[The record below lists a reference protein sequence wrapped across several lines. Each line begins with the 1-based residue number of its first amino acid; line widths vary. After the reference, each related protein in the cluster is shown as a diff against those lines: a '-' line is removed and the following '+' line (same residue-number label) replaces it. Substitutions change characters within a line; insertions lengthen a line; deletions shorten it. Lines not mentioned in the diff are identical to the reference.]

1 MNMISTGAFQ
11 TEIASNNTGSLV
23 SKLVAAWEKKNAKV
37 ARSGGISLIA
47 LSLAACGSSSDD
59 DTAST
64 TDTTTVSTEPTTP
77 VTAAAVTEKFTTA
90 LDTLTGDSGDDTF
103 NGVYYADGGTGTTA
117 FPGDTVDAGD
127 GSDTLN
133 ISVAGASTA
142 SNTIAAISTTG
153 VEKLYI
159 SNYDANTN
167 DAHDTTVDTALM
179 TGLTTLGLTSSN
191 ATGDTAFT
199 NVAAIAGAEM
209 KNGAGDMSVTYVAT
223 AVAGTADTQAVE
235 ISNVSAG
242 TFTSNAIETITINT
256 SLVKSTIDNV
266 ASDALTTVNVTGN
279 VDLTVSTAI
288 DFVAGTNNDTTIDA
302 TIDASAFTGKL
313 TVTADSNDHAI
324 TGGSGNDTINM
335 VALLNSNDHIDG
347 GDGTDTLTMNQ
358 AALTTQFTNVSNIE
372 NLTFNANDASTAAV
386 AYDLSKLSSDM
397 STVRIDINDNA
408 NSANDHTI
416 SKHTTQA
423 IEIRNSAQDASN
435 VDSEVVITNSVDT
448 TSDSISV
455 KVIEAI
461 EDSDKRDIET
471 LNVAN
476 YETVNLESSKLATT
490 VGDIENNIDAITA
503 SSATTMNLSGNSA
516 IQIDAIT
523 GGAMTVFDASNL
535 AAKLEVTF
543 SSNDKITATAAQND
557 TVFTMGATLDNNDT
571 IIGGAGTLDSLT
583 ATLSTGATATTG
595 ALSIS
600 DVETVTLTTG
610 ANNTLDLTNV
620 TGASSIGVTAN
631 AQTITGYDL
640 GATLFSTGNSG
651 TVTVTALDATGTDD
665 TLTVEQRLADNGNDT
680 RTVSATTGIEN
691 LNILLNDQ
699 DATAAN
705 TATFT
710 LTNFAGSKVTASQVA
725 TTAANS
731 LEDTNLALGTL
742 HKNVNTVDTSG
753 TKGTQAFSIAN
764 ATSAGDIDL
773 SGAGAATITTSVYAD
788 TIDITSSGAVD
799 HTIASGTGADV
810 VNIAVKNGYV
820 TSANIDA
827 ETINYTVAVGEDITL
842 TGVNNVATTAIT
854 VAGGNS
860 LSTFT
865 TAANGIVNQLTSFD
879 ASSFG
884 GNIVLKSTKNIIDST
899 VSFKAGALLTDEIEY
914 TIDATGT
921 DTLVSE
927 GIEILDLNVDD
938 TATLNLAGAVGVKT
952 IDVDIATTKTLTLD
966 KLTGSE
972 NVLVTAAATNSGTVE
987 AKLASTAS
995 ITDSIAFELK
1005 GASANAIADTTA
1017 LKTTDI
1023 NNVTVK
1029 VSTTAETVDLSN
1041 LAMSLAT
1048 DVMTLNATGTKA
1060 LTVSALNADVT
1071 TVDASGMGEGGSFV
1085 QSARSATAASTY
1097 TGSAG
1102 NDTFIMMNTADAITG
1117 GAGTGDTLDVNFTA
1131 VLGAIA
1137 VDLSATG
1144 DQVTTMN
1151 GLANAGVQSGFENVD
1166 LAGYSGKGASVTG
1179 SSAANTI
1186 TGTAQ
1191 ADTFSAGGGIDT
1203 ITGGIGNDTYSVGAS
1218 DAANDIVVIAFATD
1232 GVDIIQDFNFGA
1244 SGDTLQLTLGVTV
1257 NDTSTNAGAI
1267 NTGVDGGSVAVAA
1280 LAANTAV
1287 GATSTVELLVCAE
1300 DLTTVTINST
1310 KTAIEA
1316 EAATQLS
1323 DTTDVQANAIAG
1335 EGAMFMMDN
1344 GTDSF
1349 LFLVEETATNVGT
1362 TDAAE
1367 VSLLAIFT
1375 GLDAENVHADNFV

>member
-11 TEIASNNTGSLV
+11 TEIASKDTESLV

-47 LSLAACGSSSDD
+47 LSLAACGSSSSDD
-59 DTAST
+59 TTAST

-133 ISVAGASTA
+133 ISVAGTSTA
-142 SNTIAAISTTG
+142 GNTVAAISTTG

-159 SNYDANTN
+159 SNYDANAN
-167 DAHDTTVDTALM
+167 DAHDTTIDTSLM

-209 KNGAGDMSVTYVAT
+209 KNGAGDMDITYIAT
-223 AVAGTADTQAVE
+223 AVAGTADTQVVE

-313 TVTADSNDHAI
+313 TVTADANDHAI

-347 GDGTDTLTMNQ
+347 GGGTDTLTMNA

-372 NLTFNANDASTAAV
+372 NLTFNADDAATAAV
-386 AYDLSKLSSDM
+386 AYDFSKLSADM
-397 STVRIDINDNA
+397 STVRIDINDNG
-408 NSANDHTI
+408 NNANDHTI
-416 SKHTTQA
+416 TKHTTQA
-423 IEIRNSAQDASN
+423 IEIRNSAQDASSL
-435 VDSEVVITNSVDT
+435 DSEVVITNAVDS
-448 TSDSISV
+448 TSDAISI
-455 KVIEAI
+455 KIIEAI

-490 VGDIENNIDAITA
+490 VTAIENNIDAITA

-516 IQIDAIT
+516 MQIDAIT
-523 GGAMTVFDASNL
+523 GGKMTVFDASNL

-557 TVFTMGATLDNNDT
+557 TVFAMGANLDNNDT
-571 IIGGAGTLDSLT
+571 IKGGAGTKDSLT

-600 DVETVTLTTG
+600 DVETITLTTG
-610 ANNTLDLTNV
+610 ADNTLNLTNV
-620 TGASSIGVTAN
+620 TGATSIGVTTN

-651 TVTVTALDATGTDD
+651 TVTVTARDATGTDD
-665 TLTVEQRLADNGNDT
+665 TLTIEQRLADNGNDA
-680 RTVSATTGIEN
+680 RTVSAKTGIEN
-691 LNILLNDQ
+691 LSILLNDQ

-710 LTNFAGSKVTASQVA
+710 LTNFAGSKITASQVA
-725 TTAANS
+725 TTATNS
-731 LEDTNLALGTL
+731 LETANLAMGTL

-753 TKGTQAFSIAN
+753 TKGTQAFSITN

-773 SGAGAATITTSVYAD
+773 SGAAAATITTTVYAD

-854 VAGGNS
+854 LAGGNS

-879 ASSFG
+879 ASGFG
-884 GNIVLKSTKNIIDST
+884 GNVVLKSTADIIDST

-914 TIDATGT
+914 AMTATGT

-938 TATLNLAGAVGVKT
+938 TSTLNLAGAVGVKT

-972 NVLVTAAATNSGTVE
+972 NVLITAAATNSGTVE

-1005 GASANAIADTTA
+1005 GASAAAIANTTA

-1029 VSTTAETVDLSN
+1029 ASSAETVDLSN
-1041 LAMSLAT
+1041 LSMSLAA
-1048 DVMTLNATGTKA
+1048 DVMTLNATGSFA
-1060 LTVSALNADVT
+1060 LTASALNADVT

-1151 GLANAGVQSGFENVD
+1151 GLANTGVQSGFENVD
-1166 LAGYSGKGASVTG
+1166 LSGYSGKGASVTG

-1186 TGTAQ
+1186 IGTSQ
-1191 ADTFSAGGGIDT
+1191 ADTFDGGGGIDT
-1203 ITGGIGNDTYSVGAS
+1203 ITGGIGNDTYSTGAS

-1244 SGDTLQLTLGVTV
+1244 SGDTLQLTLGSVV

-1267 NTGVDGGSVAVAA
+1267 NGGVDGGTVAVSA

-1287 GATSTVELLVCAE
+1287 SATSTAELHVCAE

-1316 EAATQLS
+1316 EAATQLA
-1323 DTTDVQANAIAG
+1323 DTTDAQANAANG
-1335 EGAMFMMDN
+1335 EGALFMMDN

-1349 LFLVEETATNVGT
+1349 LFLVEETATGVGT
-1362 TDAAE
+1362 TNAAE
-1367 VSLLAIFT
+1367 VALLAIFT
-1375 GLDAENVHADNFV
+1375 GLDAENVHTDNFV